1 MSHGAMIGVMGIV
14 VLLLVLFLLGT
25 PVGFA
30 MALVGFAGYCYIVSV
45 PAALSMVGNEFW
57 AAFSSYGMTVIP
69 LFVFMGQIAF
79 YTGVSR
85 KLFDAAYAWVGHIR
99 GGLAAASV
107 LACAAFATICGS
119 NTATAATMATVAL
132 PEMKKYGYHPLLSV
146 GSVAAGSTLGVVIP
160 PSVVLIVIGL
170 YANQSIAKL
179 FYGGFSAGIVLTV
192 MMVATVWVL
201 CKIHPEWGPA
211 GVKATW
217 RQRFA
222 ALPGAFEMV
231 LLFLLV
237 IVGLYLG
244 WFTPSEAGAIG
255 SFFAIV
261 IALFQGKMNWKVLSS
276 AIKDTMNAT
285 SMVLMIVAGAFIFGK
300 FLTVTRMPFELAD
313 WVAGLPVAPVVILM
327 VVFVIYMIGGMIMDA
342 LALLII
348 TIPIF
353 FPLAEKLGYDP
364 LWFGVVLTVIT
375 TMGAITPPVAATMY
389 VVAGVAKD
397 VPMKTVFKAMFLFV
411 PSYLVSV
418 GLYMAFPQIIT
429 AFTNPDATIRW
440 IKGALGLAG

>member
-1 MSHGAMIGVMGIV
+1 MSAGAMIGVMGIV
-14 VLLLVLFLLGT
+14 VLLLVLFVLGT

-30 MALVGFAGYCYIVSV
+30 MALVGFVGYWYVMSMD
-45 PAALSMVGNEFW
+45 AALSMVGNEVW
-57 AAFSSYGMTVIP
+57 ATFSSYGMTVIP

-79 YTGVSR
+79 YAGVSR

-107 LACAAFATICGS
+107 MACAAFATICGS
-119 NTATAATMATVAL
+119 NTATAATMATVVL
-132 PEMKKYGYHPLLSV
+132 PEMKKYGYHPMLSV

-170 YANQSIAKL
+170 YSNQSIAKL
-179 FYGGFSAGIVLTV
+179 FYGGFGAGIVLTV
-192 MMVATVWVL
+192 AMMCSVWVL
-201 CKIHPEWGPA
+201 CRINPGWGPA
-211 GVKATW
+211 GAKATW
-217 RQRFA
+217 KQRFA

-231 LLFLLV
+231 LLFVLV

-261 IALFQGKMNWKVLSS
+261 IAAVQGKMNFKVLKS
-276 AIKDTMNAT
+276 AIRDTLVAT

-300 FLTVTRMPFELAD
+300 FLAVTQLPRELAD
-313 WVAGLPVAPVVILM
+313 WAAGLPVSPAAILVVI
-327 VVFVIYMIGGMIMDA
+327 FIIYMIGGMIMDA
-342 LALLII
+342 LALLIL

-353 FPLAEKLGYDP
+353 FPLAETLGYDP

-389 VVAGVAKD
+389 VVAGIAKD

-411 PSYLVSV
+411 PSYAISV
-418 GLYMAFPQIIT
+418 ALYMIFPWLIT
-429 AFTNPDATIRW
+429 AFTDPDKTIRW
-440 IKGALGLAG
+440 IKGLLGLAG